1 MKFADTRNNAV
12 PTYCVSTD
20 TLLEISK
27 SFDQTVKEWI
37 QKTQFLGSI
46 GQSVLCPTKNGQ
58 MIALLGMGNKKSRK
72 RTRFQLAAAAKSLPP
87 GSYEIL
93 NPEAVENFEIETLG
107 WLTVSYTHLRAH
119 ET

>member
-1 MKFADTRNNAV
+1 MKFADKRNKAV

-20 TLLEISK
+20 TLLVVSE

-58 MIALLGMGNKKSRK
+58 MIALLGMGNKNSRK
-72 RTRFQLAAAAKSLPP
+72 RTRS
-87 GSYEIL
+87 
-93 NPEAVENFEIETLG
+93 
-107 WLTVSYTHLRAH
+107 H
-119 ET
+119 

>member
-20 TLLEISK
+20 TLLKVSAT
-27 SFDQTVKEWI
+27 FDQTVKEWI
-37 QKTQFLGSI
+37 QKNHFLGSI

-72 RTRFQLAAAAKSLPP
+72 SD
-87 GSYEIL
+87 I
-93 NPEAVENFEIETLG
+93 
-107 WLTVSYTHLRAH
+107 
-119 ET
+119 